1 MDTEIRKGLPR
12 SEQAEITILGSCLK
26 FHDVAKSV
34 TLEPSDFYSERNRA
48 TFEAIQTVTRSGRV
62 PDPGMVV
69 EELRRVRSLELA
81 GGESALMDLVDSV
94 VSRVGWEGAQDIVRD
109 KAILRRVIDASRK
122 LHDMAFEDSESVQ
135 DVLAEFGRRLGDVVK
150 RGTQPITT
158 VQAAVADV
166 CQQKPSAARIGT
178 GIDWLDKLIWIR
190 RGQLGI
196 IAGRPGEGKSSL
208 ATQIAVELALGFEV
222 LFCSLE
228 MTPQEIAERIIAQ
241 KANVSLDMISSGKM
255 TDEQKAH
262 ASAIIATM
270 DLNFCRARTVEELR
284 AIASARLSHGRLRM
298 IVVDY
303 LQLLRSTGKTN
314 NRNDEITQISQ
325 GLKALAMDLDLPIV
339 ALSQFSREATRETPQ
354 LHHLRDSGS
363 LEQDANWVMFVYQ
376 EKGSRFVSIAKNRSG
391 PCGAVKVQFDGEHTI
406 FSSAPA
412 NSALANFA

>member
-1 MDTEIRKGLPR
+1 MDTERKGLPR

-26 FHDVAKSV
+26 YHDIAKSV
-34 TLEPSDFYSERNRA
+34 TLEPSDFYSERHVA
-48 TFEAIQTVTRSGRV
+48 IFEAMHGLCVEGTHVN
-62 PDPGMVV
+62 MVSV
-69 EELRRVRSLELA
+69 CERLRRDRTLEMA
-81 GGESALMDLVDSV
+81 GGEVYLMDLSDSV

-109 KAILRRVIDASRK
+109 KAILRRVIDGARK
-122 LHDMAFEDSESVQ
+122 LHDMAFEDSEGVQ
-135 DVLAEFGRRLGDVVK
+135 DIIAEFGRRLGEVVQ

-166 CQQKPSAARIGT
+166 CQQKPTAARIPT
-178 GIDWLDKLIWIR
+178 GIDWLDRLIWIR

-208 ATQIAVELALGFEV
+208 ATQIAVELAMGSEV

-241 KANVSLDMISSGKM
+241 KGGISLDMISSGKM
-255 TDEQKAH
+255 RDDDKANV
-262 ASAIIATM
+262 SAIVARM

-303 LQLLRSTGKTN
+303 LQLLRATSKTN
-314 NRNDEITQISQ
+314 SRNDEITQISQ
-325 GLKALAMDLDLPIV
+325 GLKALAMDLDTPIV

-391 PCGAVKVQFDGEHTI
+391 PCGAVKVQFDGERTT

-412 NSALANFA
+412 NSALANFT

>member
-1 MDTEIRKGLPR
+1 MDTETRNGLPR

-26 FHDVAKSV
+26 YHDIAKSV
-34 TLEPSDFYSERNRA
+34 TLEPSDFYSERNRI
-48 TFEAIQTVTRSGRV
+48 TFEAIQTVARSGRA
-62 PDPGMVV
+62 PDIGMVA
-69 EELRRVRSLELA
+69 EELRRIRSLELA
-81 GGESALMDLVDSV
+81 GGEATLMDLSDSV
-94 VSRVGWEGAQDIVRD
+94 VSRVGWEGSQDLVRD
-109 KAILRRVIDASRK
+109 KAILRRIIDGARK
-122 LHDMAFEDSESVQ
+122 LHDMAFGDSEGVQ
-135 DVLAEFGRRLGDVVK
+135 EIIAEFGRRLGEVVQ

-158 VQAAVADV
+158 VQAAVSDV
-166 CQQKPSAARIGT
+166 CQQKPTAARIPT
-178 GIDWLDKLIWIR
+178 GIDWLDRLIWIR

-208 ATQIAVELALGFEV
+208 ATQIAVELAMGSEV

-241 KANVSLDMISSGKM
+241 KGGISLDLISSGKM
-255 TDEQKAH
+255 RDDEKAKI
-262 ASAIIATM
+262 ASIVARM

-303 LQLLRSTGKTN
+303 LQLLRATGKTN

-325 GLKALAMDLDLPIV
+325 GLKALAMDLDTPIV

-391 PCGAVKVQFDGEHTI
+391 PCGAVKVQFDGERTT

-412 NSALANFA
+412 NSALANFT

>member
-34 TLEPSDFYSERNRA
+34 TLEPSDFYSERNRT
-48 TFEAIQTVTRSGRV
+48 TFEAIQTVTRSGRA
-62 PDPGMVV
+62 PEPGMVV
-69 EELRRVRSLELA
+69 EELRRVRCLELA
-81 GGESALMDLVDSV
+81 GGESALMDHVDSV

-363 LEQDANWVMFVYQ
+363 LEQDANWVMFVFQDKDKHRYV
-376 EKGSRFVSIAKNRSG
+376 RIAKNRSG
-391 PCGAVKVQFDGEHTI
+391 PCADVEVIFDGSKTKFRQATQQDH
-406 FSSAPA
+406 FQ
-412 NSALANFA
+412 